1 MRGSLLGIL
10 GAGKSSDSFFWIA
23 TSVETGFEFE
33 ISISILPR
41 SSWLSNR
48 SYPSLDKIL
57 CSWIIHLNPLKF
69 GVFWFEWPK
78 NPQPLGPG
86 LGEKDC
92 SGYCL
97 VHRHFRTLGS
107 RLSRPRVA
115 WISVWGRLE
124 KGFSATKRPGFSG
137 FSTDFQG
144 FSSVFFIM
152 FWSNDLILPIFF
164 WVFPSSPHDLAISH
178 RSRIP
183 WSIGASIWVFLQQ
196 LWLAFMFM
204 ILAVLELESKVP
216 LKMGQFFLW
225 NFPMAITINYTRRV
239 HLKGFWRHKHW
250 PKGMLEI
257 TFRSWKLWLKVWA
270 HWYPAKSKYL

>member
-144 FSSVFFIM
+144 FSSVFLSCFDRTIWFSLFFSGFFRVLPM
-152 FWSNDLILPIFF
+152 TWRFLIVPG
-164 WVFPSSPHDLAISH
+164 FP
-178 RSRIP
+178 
-183 WSIGASIWVFLQQ
+183 GASVHPFGSSCNSYGWPSCS
-196 LWLAFMFM
+196 W
-204 ILAVLELESKVP
+204 SWP
-216 LKMGQFFLW
+216 SWSW
-225 NFPMAITINYTRRV
+225 NPRC
-239 HLKGFWRHKHW
+239 H
-250 PKGMLEI
+250 
-257 TFRSWKLWLKVWA
+257 
-270 HWYPAKSKYL
+270 